1 MYSSSDSLL
10 EQIQHDFRF
19 LVDDYGFVVRSPQ
32 RSGDVT
38 TVRYE
43 HPLAIIE
50 FAVRHGGWQTLIWPA
65 VAQLQAYQA
74 SLDDLAAYL
83 TRPPIDFA
91 ADQARPGLSQSE
103 ALRDLAARLAPV
115 AGEMF
120 ALYEPARW
128 PAAWDDVQAVLQERR
143 QERTRQFREW
153 LASGSTHH
161 KG

>member
-1 MYSSSDSLL
+1 MNSSSDSLL
-10 EQIQHDFRF
+10 EQIVRDFRF
-19 LVDDYGFVVRSPQ
+19 LVDDHGFVVRPPQ

-43 HPLAIIE
+43 HPLAIIQ
-50 FAVRHGGWQTLIWPA
+50 FAVRHGEWQTLVWPA
-65 VAQLQAYQA
+65 AAQMQAYQA

-115 AGEMF
+115 AGEML

-128 PAAWDDVQAVLQERR
+128 PAAWGDVQAVLRARR
-143 QERTRQFREW
+143 AERTRQFGEW
-153 LASGSTHH
+153 LA
-161 KG
+161 

>member
-1 MYSSSDSLL
+1 MNSSSDSLL
-10 EQIQHDFRF
+10 EQIQQGFRF
-19 LVDDYGFVVRSPQ
+19 LVDDHGFVVRPPQ

-43 HPLAIIE
+43 HPLTIIE
-50 FAVRHGGWQTLIWPA
+50 FAVRHGEWQTLVWPA
-65 VAQLQAYQA
+65 AAQMQAYQA

-115 AGEMF
+115 AGEML

-128 PAAWDDVQAVLQERR
+128 PAAWDDVQAVLRARR
-143 QERTRQFREW
+143 AARTRQFGGW
-153 LASGSTHH
+153 LA
-161 KG
+161 